1 MATESFTQ
9 ADFTGWLAEHK
20 LIGARCQ
27 SCGALYA
34 EARPM
39 CPDCFG
45 DDMSWEPLSGQG
57 KLAAYTVV
65 YIPPTAMI
73 EAGYGRDNPYVTGIV
88 ALDEGP
94 SISGQIVGVDAKD
107 TGQVAVGMPLQA
119 TFVTRG
125 EGDARRTFLAFEP
138 ATVA

>member
-20 LIGARCQ
+20 LMGARCQ

-45 DDMSWEPLSGQG
+45 DDMAWEQLSGHG
-57 KLAAYTVV
+57 KLSAFTIV
-65 YIPPTAMI
+65 YIAPTAMI

-94 SISGQIVGVDAKD
+94 SISGQVIGLDVRDAA
-107 TGQVAVGMPLQA
+107 QVAVGMPLRA
-119 TFVTRG
+119 TFLTRG
-125 EGDARRTFLAFEP
+125 DGDARRTFLAFEP
-138 ATVA
+138 QSQA

>member
-1 MATESFTQ
+1 MATETFTH
-9 ADFTGWLAEHK
+9 ADFTAWLAGHN
-20 LIGARCQ
+20 LMGARCR

-45 DDMSWEPLSGQG
+45 DDMAWEPLSGHG
-57 KLAAYTVV
+57 KLAAFTTV
-65 YIPPTAMI
+65 YIAPTAMI

-94 SISGQIVGVDAKD
+94 SISGQIVGVDVKD
-107 TGQVAVGMPLQA
+107 ARQVAVGMPLQA

-125 EGDARRTFLAFEP
+125 EGDAQRTFLAFEP
-138 ATVA
+138 APET

>member
-9 ADFTGWLAEHK
+9 ADFTGWLAERK
-20 LIGARCQ
+20 LMGARCQ

-45 DDMSWEPLSGQG
+45 DDMAWEQLSGHG
-57 KLAAYTVV
+57 KLAAFTTV
-65 YIPPTAMI
+65 YIAPTAMI
-73 EAGYGRDNPYVTGIV
+73 EAGFGRDNPYVTGIV

-94 SISGQIVGVDAKD
+94 SISGQVVGVDAKGA
-107 TGQVAVGMPLQA
+107 GQVAVGMPLQA

-138 ATVA
+138 VNEA